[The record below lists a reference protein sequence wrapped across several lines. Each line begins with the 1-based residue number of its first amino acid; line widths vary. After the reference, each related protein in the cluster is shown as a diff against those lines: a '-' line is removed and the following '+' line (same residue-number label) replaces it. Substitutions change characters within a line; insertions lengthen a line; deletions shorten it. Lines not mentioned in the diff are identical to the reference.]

1 MEEDLK
7 KISGELMKA
16 SGMHKGQAKKIDN
29 LLERKDNKSIAKMI
43 KGLKNSN
50 CGSPSKA
57 LVFQPKNL
65 NQHLD
70 TPPPKKDTGSKEKA
84 KENGET
90 VDGKEPWGLFK
101 SKSEKATQAADISSL
116 KAAASAV
123 AMKKPTKKEDRK
135 QRKEI
140 RKNTRKTEGTKLS
153 QGLKRLKNK
162 IKK

>member
-1 MEEDLK
+1 MEKDLK
-7 KISGELMKA
+7 EISGELIKA
-16 SGMHKGQAKKIDN
+16 SGMHKSQAERIDN

-43 KGLKNSN
+43 KKVKNSN

-70 TPPPKKDTGSKEKA
+70 TPPPKKDTGSKEEA
-84 KENGET
+84 KEKGET
-90 VDGKEPWGLFK
+90 VDGEEPWGLFK
-101 SKSEKATQAADISSL
+101 SESEKAAQKADISSL
-116 KAAASAV
+116 KASASAV
-123 AMKKPTKKEDRK
+123 TMKMPTKKENK
-135 QRKEI
+135 KERKEI

-153 QGLKRLKNK
+153 QGLKKLKNK

>member
-1 MEEDLK
+1 MEESLK
-7 KISGELMKA
+7 KISKELKGA
-16 SGMHKGQAKKIDN
+16 SKMHKGQADRIDS
-29 LLERKDNKSIAKMI
+29 LLDRKDNKAITTMIGKM
-43 KGLKNSN
+43 KNSN

-70 TPPPKKDTGSKEKA
+70 TPPPKKDTGSKEEA
-84 KENGET
+84 KEKGET
-90 VDGKEPWGLFK
+90 VDGEEPWGLFK
-101 SKSEKATQAADISSL
+101 SESEKAAQKADISSL

-123 AMKKPTKKEDRK
+123 TMKMPTKKENK
-135 QRKEI
+135 KERKEI

-153 QGLKRLKNK
+153 QGLKKLKNK